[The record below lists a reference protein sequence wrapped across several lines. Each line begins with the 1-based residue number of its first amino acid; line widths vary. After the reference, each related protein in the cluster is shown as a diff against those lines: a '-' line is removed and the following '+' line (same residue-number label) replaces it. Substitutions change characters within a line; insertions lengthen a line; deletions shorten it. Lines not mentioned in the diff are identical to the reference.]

1 MRIVIENG
9 TVLTMN
15 ARDEVLDP
23 GWIEI
28 VDGAITQISH
38 SRIESDGADRR
49 INASGKVVMPG
60 LVNAHT
66 HLFQTLIRGVYEHL
80 PFTDWLRCIYACGR
94 VLTPEDCRI
103 GAMLGSLEAVKSGV
117 TTLVDHHFLN
127 RGLELPMATIGGM
140 QEVGVR
146 TV

>member
-1 MRIVIENG
+1 MAESVRPARVIVENG
-9 TVLTMN
+9 TVLTIN
-15 ARDEVLDP
+15 PQNEILDP

-28 VDGAITQISH
+28 VDGAITRVSSLPIAV
-38 SRIESDGADRR
+38 EAGDRR
-49 INASGKVVMPG
+49 IDASGKIVMPG

-94 VLTPEDCRI
+94 ALTPDDCYM
-103 GAMLGSLEAVKSGV
+103 GAVLGSVESVRSGV

-127 RGLELPMATIGGM
+127 RG
-140 QEVGVR
+140 
-146 TV
+146 